1 VRGKRFTAILGAC
14 VLSFLVSEVPAQNVL
29 LSEWHVDSGK
39 RAVKERHFDEAEQH
53 YFAALKEA
61 AGAPGTRVT
70 DSIASLADLYL
81 TEGKPA
87 AAERLFRRAL
97 ALQERM
103 LGREHPAVAETL
115 KSWAAL
121 HADHGQDETAERL
134 YTQALAIQEKTLGP
148 EHPDVATSLNHLAIL
163 YNHQGKHTC
172 TRGPLPFKKRH
183 WGPSIWTWLIP

>member
-1 VRGKRFTAILGAC
+1 MTGHSTAVRGKRFTAILGAC

-87 AAERLFRRAL
+87 AAERRFKPAVS
-97 ALQERM
+97 LQERS
-103 LGREHPAVAETL
+103 LCPGHPAA
-115 KSWAAL
+115 
-121 HADHGQDETAERL
+121 
-134 YTQALAIQEKTLGP
+134 
-148 EHPDVATSLNHLAIL
+148 
-163 YNHQGKHTC
+163 
-172 TRGPLPFKKRH
+172 
-183 WGPSIWTWLIP
+183 